1 MRLAF
6 CVDGGER
13 LAGVVLREEE
23 GGAVVGEV
31 SGDADPDRVAAQ
43 VTRILSLDV
52 DARPWAELGERD
64 EVLGRLQAA
73 HDGLRPV
80 LFHSPYEAAC
90 WAVLA
95 LRRNRRQA
103 MGIRERIGSELG
115 GVLTLA
121 GEERAAWPGPEAL
134 LAGLEP
140 GPGVDEERVRRLRG
154 MAEATL
160 DGTLDPARLRA
171 LGPDEAY
178 QQVVALRGLGPF
190 YAQLVTVRAVGFTD
204 VLPEEPR
211 ARAAA
216 AQAYG
221 LPETPEGDAWR
232 ELAERWRPW
241 RTWAVVLLRVGAG

>member
-6 CVDGGER
+6 AVDGGEE

-23 GGAVVGEV
+23 DGTVAGEV
-31 SGDADPDRVAAQ
+31 SGDADPDRVSAQ
-43 VTRILSLDV
+43 VARILSLDV

-73 HDGLRPV
+73 HHGLRPV

-103 MGIRERIGSELG
+103 SGVRDRIARELG
-115 GVLTLA
+115 ELFVLA

-134 LAGLEP
+134 LAGLRP
-140 GPGVDEERVRRLRG
+140 GPGVTDEHVRRLRG
-154 MAEATL
+154 MAEAAHE
-160 DGTLDPARLRA
+160 GTLDPGRLRA
-171 LGPDEAY
+171 LGPDAALAE
-178 QQVVALRGLGPF
+178 VSALRGLGPF
-190 YAQLVTVRAVGFTD
+190 YSQLVTVRAVGFTD
-204 VLPEEPR
+204 VLADEPR
-211 ARAAA
+211 PRAAA
-216 AQAYG
+216 AEAYG
-221 LPETPEGDAWR
+221 LPEPPEGDAWR

-241 RTWAVVLLRVGAG
+241 RTWAVVLLRVASG